1 MSGFASEVGEFRN
14 SWKSPGTILL
24 VFVFLLIHSS
34 SRAQKRLSNVF
45 MQERVN
51 IYLVHGSLSGSNSN
65 RLIHLTRGR
74 LVSNEWFVTK
84 HRRPVLNV
92 LPTPYLC
99 NNKML
104 QIILLCFYFAVSA
117 RNDTQA
123 THERAPPQV
132 TGRGRTS
139 LGSASFFDCRR
150 CLLHNEAWHLARCY
164 RMK

>member
-1 MSGFASEVGEFRN
+1 MSRFASEVGEFGN
-14 SWKSPGTILL
+14 SRKSPGTILL
-24 VFVFLLIHSS
+24 VFVFLLIYSS

-74 LVSNEWFVTK
+74 LVANQWFVTK
-84 HRRPVLNV
+84 HRRPVLKV
-92 LPTPYLC
+92 LPTPYLIIKC
-99 NNKML
+99 C
-104 QIILLCFYFAVSA
+104 IILLCFYFAVFA

-132 TGRGRTS
+132 TGRGRQCLVFRLLPLLVAQRSMTFSS
-139 LGSASFFDCRR
+139 L
-150 CLLHNEAWHLARCY
+150 L
-164 RMK
+164 

>member
-1 MSGFASEVGEFRN
+1 MSRFASEVGEFGN
-14 SWKSPGTILL
+14 SWKSPGTTLL
-24 VFVFLLIHSS
+24 VFVFLLIYSS

-74 LVSNEWFVTK
+74 LVSNQWFVTK
-84 HRRPVLNV
+84 HRRPMLKV
-92 LPTPYLC
+92 LPTPYL
-99 NNKML
+99 
-104 QIILLCFYFAVSA
+104 IIKCCRLYSSAFA

-139 LGSASFFDCRR
+139 LGSASFLDCCR

-164 RMK
+164 RTK